1 MGRPF
6 IISSTSG
13 QTDVKGIK
21 WWANFLLPIGVNP
34 LLAYILPDIVGSV
47 QDILT
52 SITRFD
58 FWKLLWPFREAGG
71 RLGHINA
78 AAMTLVILHVVRM
91 MTKAKVV
98 LKL

>member
-1 MGRPF
+1 VNYSITDLVFPGFLF
-6 IISSTSG
+6 I
-13 QTDVKGIK
+13 VC
-21 WWANFLLPIGVNP
+21 
-34 LLAYILPDIVGSV
+34 SV

-71 RLGHINA
+71 RLGHLNA
-78 AAMTLVILHVVRM
+78 VIMTLIILLIVRV